1 MAIKVIGYNK
11 YFQQSKLQKYEST
24 RDVVD
29 SLLQYERLV
38 NYRFYINKNNP
49 HYWFLSNTLDDVFSD
64 ERFYK
69 KLFQQGRN
77 LSSDYLIKLITEIK
91 MRVLTEYNEQV
102 EQIRVVRDTIKLL
115 NRWICALNKIK

>member
-1 MAIKVIGYNK
+1 MSIKVIGYNK

-29 SLLQYERLV
+29 SLLQYDRLV

-49 HYWFLSNTLDDVFSD
+49 HYWFLVNTLDALFS
-64 ERFYK
+64 EARFHK
-69 KLFQQGRN
+69 KLIHDGRY
-77 LSSDYLIKLITEIK
+77 LPSDYLVKLLTEFR
-91 MRVLTEYNEQV
+91 MHVLTEYNEQV
-102 EQIRVVRDTIKLL
+102 EHIRVIRDTIKLV